1 MSAPWGHAGEVKL
14 RARSGTRRGLA
25 SAATP
30 GGSRGPGGGVRR
42 QRGGVASRYWPR
54 GDHSKISLKKA
65 AVGVHT
71 LAQCRWQRDRAIV
84 TSELAV
90 KDIDG
95 GGAGGEKQRPRRRDL
110 QGAKWCCIS
119 SPNILVDIQHLTS
132 PPLRWKLKVSLVLAT
147 RRADSD
153 KPTLSVKSLSRNG
166 FCSTSDNPFFPR
178 VNFGLA
184 FFAQIIDLMRSAV

>member
-1 MSAPWGHAGEVKL
+1 MSAPWGHTGEVKL

-132 PPLRWKLKVSLVLAT
+132 SPLKAEGLSCARDAPIPINRHFPSSPCLET
-147 RRADSD
+147 DSVRQVTT
-153 KPTLSVKSLSRNG
+153 PSFLT
-166 FCSTSDNPFFPR
+166 
-178 VNFGLA
+178 
-184 FFAQIIDLMRSAV
+184 

>member
-1 MSAPWGHAGEVKL
+1 MSAPWGHAGEVKM
-14 RARSGTRRGLA
+14 RDRSGTRRGLA

-95 GGAGGEKQRPRRRDL
+95 GGAGGEKQGPRRRDL

-132 PPLRWKLKVSLVLAT
+132 SPLKAEGLSCTRDAT
-147 RRADSD
+147 RRF
-153 KPTLSVKSLSRNG
+153 R
-166 FCSTSDNPFFPR
+166 
-178 VNFGLA
+178 
-184 FFAQIIDLMRSAV
+184 